1 MVCCVDIAAFVV
13 EVLMVGPLVVMM
25 GVLVLVTVVVVV
37 AGAFVGGVEAA
48 KTLWIEVD
56 LALNVFCFFFGLR
69 TRASPQVEV
78 ALGLPSYITSGSS
91 SSACVEALSA
101 MLLPLECGPL
111 LPLLPGV

>member
-1 MVCCVDIAAFVV
+1 MVCGVDVAAFVV
-13 EVLMVGPLVVMM
+13 VVVVVRSLVVMV

-37 AGAFVGGVEAA
+37 AGALVGGVEAA
-48 KTLWIEVD
+48 KTLWVVVY

-78 ALGLPSYITSGSS
+78 ALGLPSFNTSGSS